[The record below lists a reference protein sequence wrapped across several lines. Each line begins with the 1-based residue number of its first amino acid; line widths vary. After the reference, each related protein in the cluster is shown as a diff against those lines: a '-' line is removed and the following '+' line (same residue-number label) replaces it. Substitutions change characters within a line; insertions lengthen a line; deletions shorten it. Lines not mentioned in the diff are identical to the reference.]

1 MYLKDKRRRQPSG
14 KAVTLTMV
22 ITERLAQ
29 LRRSMAQRGMDG
41 YVVVTDDFHG
51 SEYVGDYFKARA
63 YLSGFTGSA
72 GTLVVLPDR
81 AALWTDGRYFLQAA
95 DQLAG
100 SGIELMRMG
109 QPNVP
114 TIPAFLAEQL
124 PEGGALGFDG
134 RTVSSSFARTMEKAL
149 AAKHVRFTG
158 EQDLVDGVWPDR
170 PALSDK
176 PVWELTGCGLTR
188 SEKLATLREKMAES
202 DAAYLLLT
210 SLTEIAW
217 TLNLRG
223 GDVACTPVF
232 LSFLLIGR
240 EDAQLCIQPQA
251 VSADIGAKLAA
262 DGVAMRPYSGIYDIL
277 RALPAGT
284 RVMADSATANYRI
297 MESLSQAA
305 VLDQPSPAILMK
317 ACKTREEVDNFRAAH
332 VKDGAALCRFL
343 HWIKTHVGKEPIT
356 ELSAAAKLAAFRAQQ
371 PDFLDLSFDTIAG
384 YGPHG
389 AIVHYDPTPETD
401 VPLHAEGLLLLDS
414 GAHYRQ
420 GTTDVTRTIALGPVT
435 DEEKRMFTLVL
446 KGHLALS
453 AARFPHGA
461 TGENLDV
468 LARMPLWE
476 QGLDYNHG
484 TGHGV
489 GYILSVHE
497 GPQSFRWHSL
507 DGRRYP
513 LEEGMVI
520 SNEPGYYEAGK
531 FGIRHENLVLV
542 RTGDKTE
549 FGQFMYLE
557 PLTMAPFDRD
567 AIDTSLLTEGELAQL
582 NDYHRQVYA
591 TVSPLLDAEEQAWL
605 AEATAP
611 LTR

>member
-1 MYLKDKRRRQPSG
+1 M
-14 KAVTLTMV
+14 TV
-22 ITERLAQ
+22 ITERLAR
-29 LRRSMAQRGMDG
+29 LRREMAQRGMDG

-95 DQLAG
+95 EQLTG

-109 QPNVP
+109 QPGVP
-114 TIPAFLAEQL
+114 TIGAFLAEQL
-124 PEGGALGFDG
+124 PEGGVLGFDG
-134 RTVSSSFARTMEKAL
+134 RTVSSSFAGTLEKAL
-149 AAKHVRFTG
+149 EAKHIRFAGG
-158 EQDLVDGVWPDR
+158 EDLVDAVWPDR
-170 PALSDK
+170 PALSDC
-176 PVWELTGCGLTR
+176 PVWELTGCGLSR
-188 SEKLATLREKMAES
+188 EEKLAKLREKMVEEN
-202 DAAYLLLT
+202 AAYLLLT

-217 TLNLRG
+217 ALNLRG

-251 VSADIGAKLAA
+251 VPADIAEKLTAC
-262 DGVAMRPYSGIYDIL
+262 GVTMRPYGAIYDLL
-277 RALPAGT
+277 RGLPADT
-284 RVMADSATANYRI
+284 RIMADSATANYRI
-297 MESLSQAA
+297 MESLSHAE
-305 VLDQPSPAILMK
+305 VLDQPSPAVLMK
-317 ACKTREEVDNFRAAH
+317 ACKTQEETDGFRAAH
-332 VKDGAALCRFL
+332 IKDGAALCRFL
-343 HWIKTHVGKEPIT
+343 YWLKTRIGEEPMT
-356 ELSAAAKLAAFRAQQ
+356 ELSAAARLAAFRAEQ

-401 VPLHAEGLLLLDS
+401 VPLHPEGLLLVDS

-435 DEEKRMFTLVL
+435 QEEKRMFTLVL
-446 KGHLALS
+446 KGHLALA

-468 LARMPLWE
+468 LARLPLWE

-489 GYILSVHE
+489 GFILSVHE
-497 GPQSFRWHSL
+497 GPQSFRWHST
-507 DGRRYP
+507 DGRRIP

-542 RTGDKTE
+542 RAGETTDY
-549 FGQFMYLE
+549 GQFMYLE

-567 AIDTSLLTEGELAQL
+567 AIDVSLLTEPELALL
-582 NDYHRQVYA
+582 NDYHKLVYD
-591 TVSPLLDAEEQAWL
+591 TVAPLLPAEEQAWL
-605 AEATAP
+605 AAATAP
-611 LTR
+611 LCR

>member
-1 MYLKDKRRRQPSG
+1 M
-14 KAVTLTMV
+14 TV

-29 LRRSMAQRGMDG
+29 LRREMAQRGMDG

-51 SEYVGDYFKARA
+51 SEYVGDFFKARA

-95 DQLAG
+95 EQLTG
-100 SGIELMRMG
+100 STIELMRMG
-109 QPNVP
+109 QPGVP
-114 TIPAFLAEQL
+114 AIGAFLAQHL
-124 PEGGALGFDG
+124 PEGGVLGFDG
-134 RTVSSSFARTMEKAL
+134 RTVSSSFAGTLEKAL
-149 AAKHVRFTG
+149 EAKHIRFAGG
-158 EQDLVDGVWPDR
+158 EDLVDAVWPDR
-170 PALSDK
+170 PALSDR
-176 PVWELTGCGLTR
+176 PVWELTGCGLSR
-188 SEKLATLREKMAES
+188 EEKLAKLREKMAVE

-217 TLNLRG
+217 ALNLRG

-251 VSADIGAKLAA
+251 VPAGIVEKLTAC
-262 DGVAMRPYSGIYDIL
+262 GVTLRPYGAIYDLL

-297 MESLSQAA
+297 MESLSHAE
-305 VLDQPSPAILMK
+305 VLDQPSPAVLMK
-317 ACKTREEVDNFRAAH
+317 ACKTEEETEGFRAAH

-343 HWIKTHVGKEPIT
+343 YWLKTRIGKEPMT
-356 ELSAAAKLAAFRAQQ
+356 ELSAAARLAAFRAEQ

-401 VPLHAEGLLLLDS
+401 VPLHPEGLLLVDS

-435 DEEKRMFTLVL
+435 QEEKRMFTLVL
-446 KGHLALS
+446 KGHLALA
-453 AARFPHGA
+453 AARFPHGV

-468 LARMPLWE
+468 LARLPLWE
-476 QGLDYNHG
+476 QGLDYTHG

-489 GYILSVHE
+489 GFILSVHE
-497 GPQSFRWHSL
+497 GPQSFRWRSA
-507 DGRRYP
+507 DGRRIT

-542 RTGDKTE
+542 RTGETTDY
-549 FGQFMYLE
+549 GRFMYLE

-567 AIDTSLLTEGELAQL
+567 AIDVSLLTEAELAQL
-582 NDYHRQVYA
+582 NDYHRLVYD
-591 TVSPLLDAEEQAWL
+591 TVAPLLPAEEQAWL
-605 AEATAP
+605 AAATAP
-611 LTR
+611 LHR

>member
-1 MYLKDKRRRQPSG
+1 M
-14 KAVTLTMV
+14 TV
-22 ITERLAQ
+22 ITERLAR
-29 LRRSMAQRGMDG
+29 LRREMAQRGMDG

-51 SEYVGDYFKARA
+51 SEYVGDFFKARA

-95 DQLAG
+95 EQLTG
-100 SGIELMRMG
+100 STIELMRMG
-109 QPNVP
+109 QPGVP
-114 TIPAFLAEQL
+114 AIGAFLAQHL
-124 PEGGALGFDG
+124 PEGGVLGFDG
-134 RTVSSSFARTMEKAL
+134 RTVSSSFAGTLEKAL
-149 AAKHVRFTG
+149 EAKHIRFAGG
-158 EQDLVDGVWPDR
+158 EDLVDAVWPDR
-170 PALSDK
+170 PALSDR
-176 PVWELTGCGLTR
+176 PVWELTGCGLSR
-188 SEKLATLREKMAES
+188 EEKLAKLREKMAAE

-217 TLNLRG
+217 ALDLRG

-251 VSADIGAKLAA
+251 VPADIVEKLTAC
-262 DGVAMRPYSGIYDIL
+262 GVTLRPYGAIYDLL

-297 MESLSQAA
+297 MESLSHAE
-305 VLDQPSPAILMK
+305 VLDQPSPAVLMK
-317 ACKTREEVDNFRAAH
+317 ACKTQEETDGFRAAH
-332 VKDGAALCRFL
+332 IKDGAALCRFL
-343 HWIKTHVGKEPIT
+343 YWLKTRIGEEPMT
-356 ELSAAAKLAAFRAQQ
+356 ELSAAARLAAFRAEQ

-401 VPLHAEGLLLLDS
+401 VPLHPEGLLLVDS

-435 DEEKRMFTLVL
+435 QEEKRMFTLVL
-446 KGHLALS
+446 KGHLALA

-468 LARMPLWE
+468 LARLPLWE

-489 GYILSVHE
+489 GFILSVHE
-497 GPQSFRWHSL
+497 GPQSFRWRST
-507 DGRRYP
+507 DGRRIP

-542 RTGDKTE
+542 RAGETTDY
-549 FGQFMYLE
+549 GQFMYLE

-567 AIDTSLLTEGELAQL
+567 AIDVSLLTEAELAQL
-582 NDYHRQVYA
+582 NGYHRLVYD
-591 TVSPLLDAEEQAWL
+591 TVAPLLPAEEQAWL
-605 AEATAP
+605 AAATAP
-611 LTR
+611 LHR

>member
-1 MYLKDKRRRQPSG
+1 M
-14 KAVTLTMV
+14 TV
-22 ITERLAQ
+22 ITERLAR
-29 LRRSMAQRGMDG
+29 LRREMAQRGMDG

-51 SEYVGDYFKARA
+51 SEYVGDFFKARA

-95 DQLAG
+95 EQLTG
-100 SGIELMRMG
+100 STIELMRMG
-109 QPNVP
+109 QPGAP
-114 TIPAFLAEQL
+114 AIGAFLAQHL
-124 PEGGALGFDG
+124 PEGGVLGFDG
-134 RTVSSSFARTMEKAL
+134 RTVSSSFAGTLEKAL
-149 AAKHVRFTG
+149 EAKHIRFAGG
-158 EQDLVDGVWPDR
+158 EDLVDAVWPDR
-170 PALSDK
+170 PALSDR
-176 PVWELTGCGLTR
+176 PVWELTGCGLSR
-188 SEKLATLREKMAES
+188 EEKLAKLREKMAAA

-217 TLNLRG
+217 ALNLRG

-251 VSADIGAKLAA
+251 VPADIVEKLTAC
-262 DGVAMRPYSGIYDIL
+262 GVTLRPYGAIYDLL

-297 MESLSQAA
+297 MESLSHAE
-305 VLDQPSPAILMK
+305 VLDQPSPAVLMK
-317 ACKTREEVDNFRAAH
+317 ACKTQEETDGFRAAH
-332 VKDGAALCRFL
+332 IKDGAALCRFL
-343 HWIKTHVGKEPIT
+343 YWLKTRIGEEPMT
-356 ELSAAAKLAAFRAQQ
+356 ELSAAARLAAFRAEQ

-401 VPLHAEGLLLLDS
+401 VPLHPEGLLLVDS

-435 DEEKRMFTLVL
+435 QEEKRMFTLVL
-446 KGHLALS
+446 KGHLALA

-468 LARMPLWE
+468 LARLPLWE

-489 GYILSVHE
+489 GFILSVHE
-497 GPQSFRWHSL
+497 GPQSFRWRST
-507 DGRRYP
+507 DGRRIP

-542 RTGDKTE
+542 RAGETTDY
-549 FGQFMYLE
+549 GQFMYLE

-567 AIDTSLLTEGELAQL
+567 AIDVSLLTEAELAQL
-582 NDYHRQVYA
+582 NGYHRLVYD
-591 TVSPLLDAEEQAWL
+591 TVAPLLPAEEQAWL
-605 AEATAP
+605 AAATAP
-611 LTR
+611 LHR

>member
-1 MYLKDKRRRQPSG
+1 M
-14 KAVTLTMV
+14 TV
-22 ITERLAQ
+22 ITERLAR
-29 LRRSMAQRGMDG
+29 LRREIAQRGMDG

-95 DQLAG
+95 EQLTG
-100 SGIELMRMG
+100 STIELMRMG
-109 QPNVP
+109 QPGVP
-114 TIPAFLAEQL
+114 AIGAFLAQHL
-124 PEGGALGFDG
+124 PEGGVLGFDG
-134 RTVSSSFARTMEKAL
+134 RTVSSSFAGTLEKAL
-149 AAKHVRFTG
+149 EAKHIRFAGG
-158 EQDLVDGVWPDR
+158 EDLVDAVWPDR
-170 PALSDK
+170 PALSDR
-176 PVWELTGCGLTR
+176 PVWELTGCGLSR
-188 SEKLATLREKMAES
+188 EEKLAKLREKMAAE

-210 SLTEIAW
+210 RLTEIAW
-217 TLNLRG
+217 ALNLRG

-251 VSADIGAKLAA
+251 VPADIVEKLTAC
-262 DGVAMRPYSGIYDIL
+262 GVTLRPYGAIYDLL

-297 MESLSQAA
+297 MESLSHAE
-305 VLDQPSPAILMK
+305 VLDQPSPAVLMK
-317 ACKTREEVDNFRAAH
+317 ACKTQEETDGFRAAH
-332 VKDGAALCRFL
+332 IKDGAALCRFL
-343 HWIKTHVGKEPIT
+343 YWLKTRIGEEPMT
-356 ELSAAAKLAAFRAQQ
+356 ELSAAARLAAFRAEQ

-401 VPLHAEGLLLLDS
+401 VPLHPEGLLLVDS

-435 DEEKRMFTLVL
+435 QEEKRMFTLVL
-446 KGHLALS
+446 KGHLALA

-468 LARMPLWE
+468 LARLPLWE

-489 GYILSVHE
+489 GFILSVHE
-497 GPQSFRWHSL
+497 GPQSFRWRST
-507 DGRRYP
+507 DGRRIP

-542 RTGDKTE
+542 RAGETTDY
-549 FGQFMYLE
+549 GQFMYLE

-567 AIDTSLLTEGELAQL
+567 AIDVSLLTEAELAQL
-582 NDYHRQVYA
+582 NGYHRLVYD
-591 TVSPLLDAEEQAWL
+591 TVAPLLPAEEQAWL
-605 AEATAP
+605 AAATAP
-611 LTR
+611 LHR

>member
-1 MYLKDKRRRQPSG
+1 M
-14 KAVTLTMV
+14 TV
-22 ITERLAQ
+22 ITERLAR
-29 LRRSMAQRGMDG
+29 LRREMAQRGMDG

-51 SEYVGDYFKARA
+51 SEYVGDFFKARA

-95 DQLAG
+95 EQLTG
-100 SGIELMRMG
+100 STIELMRMG
-109 QPNVP
+109 QPGAP
-114 TIPAFLAEQL
+114 AIGAFLAQHL
-124 PEGGALGFDG
+124 PEGGVLGFDG
-134 RTVSSSFARTMEKAL
+134 RTVSSSFAGTLEKAL
-149 AAKHVRFTG
+149 EAKHIRFAGG
-158 EQDLVDGVWPDR
+158 EDLVDAVWPDR
-170 PALSDK
+170 PALSDR
-176 PVWELTGCGLTR
+176 PVWELTGCGLSR
-188 SEKLATLREKMAES
+188 EEKLAKLREKMAAE

-217 TLNLRG
+217 ALDLRG

-251 VSADIGAKLAA
+251 VPAGIVEKLTAC
-262 DGVAMRPYSGIYDIL
+262 GVTLRPYSAIYDLL

-297 MESLSQAA
+297 MESLSHAE
-305 VLDQPSPAILMK
+305 VLDQPSPAVLMK
-317 ACKTREEVDNFRAAH
+317 ACKTQEETDGFRAAH
-332 VKDGAALCRFL
+332 IKDGAALCRFL
-343 HWIKTHVGKEPIT
+343 YWLKTRIGEEPMT
-356 ELSAAAKLAAFRAQQ
+356 ELSAAARLAAFRAEQ

-401 VPLHAEGLLLLDS
+401 VPLHPEGLLLVDS

-435 DEEKRMFTLVL
+435 QEEKRMFTLVL
-446 KGHLALS
+446 KGHLALA

-468 LARMPLWE
+468 LARLPLWE

-489 GYILSVHE
+489 GFILSVHE
-497 GPQSFRWHSL
+497 GPQSFRWRST
-507 DGRRYP
+507 DGRRIP

-542 RTGDKTE
+542 RAGETTDY
-549 FGQFMYLE
+549 GQFMYLE

-567 AIDTSLLTEGELAQL
+567 AIDVSLLTEAELAQL
-582 NDYHRQVYA
+582 NGYHRLVYD
-591 TVSPLLDAEEQAWL
+591 TVSPLLPAEEQAWL
-605 AEATAP
+605 AAATAP
-611 LTR
+611 LHR

>member
-1 MYLKDKRRRQPSG
+1 MI
-14 KAVTLTMV
+14 
-22 ITERLAQ
+22 ITQRLAQ
-29 LRRSMAQRGMDG
+29 LRQEMAHHGMDG

-95 DQLAG
+95 DQLSG
-100 SGIELMRMG
+100 TGIELMRMG
-109 QPNVP
+109 QPGVP
-114 TIPAFLAEQL
+114 AIGAFLAEHL
-124 PEGGALGFDG
+124 PQNGTLGFDG
-134 RTVSSSFARTMEKAL
+134 CTVSSSLARTLSAALKEKN
-149 AAKHVRFTG
+149 VRFACG
-158 EQDLVDGVWPDR
+158 EDLVDAVWPDR

-188 SEKLATLREKMAES
+188 EEKLTRLREKMAEQN
-202 DAAYLLLT
+202 AAYLLLT

-240 EDAQLCIQPQA
+240 DDAQLCIQPQA
-251 VSADIGAKLAA
+251 VPADIAERLAA
-262 DGVAMRPYSGIYDIL
+262 CGVTLRPYGGIYDLL
-277 RALPAGT
+277 RGLPAGT

-297 MESLSQAA
+297 MESLSHAE
-305 VLDQPSPAILMK
+305 VLDQPSPAVWLK
-317 ACKTREEVDNFRAAH
+317 ACKTKEETDHFRAVH

-343 HWIKTHVGKEPIT
+343 FWLKTRVGKEPVT

-371 PDFLDLSFDTIAG
+371 PDFLDLSFETIAG

-401 VPLHAEGLLLLDS
+401 VPLRPEGLLLVDS
-414 GAHYRQ
+414 GAHYLQ
-420 GTTDVTRTIALGPVT
+420 GTTDVTRTVALGPVT
-435 DEEKRMFTLVL
+435 DEERTMFTLVL

-453 AARFPHGA
+453 AARFPHGV

-468 LARMPLWE
+468 LARLPLWE
-476 QGLDYNHG
+476 RGLDYNHG

-497 GPQSFRWHSL
+497 GPQNFRWRSP

-520 SNEPGYYEAGK
+520 SNEPGYYAAGK
-531 FGIRHENLVLV
+531 FGVRHENLVLV
-542 RTGDKTE
+542 RTGETTE
-549 FGQFMYLE
+549 YGQFLYLE

-567 AIDTSLLTEGELAQL
+567 AIDVSLLTEQELAQL
-582 NDYHRQVYA
+582 NDYHRRVYD
-591 TVSPLLDAEEQAWL
+591 TVSPLLPAEEQAWL
-605 AEATAP
+605 AQATAP
-611 LTR
+611 LCRS

>member
-1 MYLKDKRRRQPSG
+1 M
-14 KAVTLTMV
+14 TV
-22 ITERLAQ
+22 ITERLAR
-29 LRRSMAQRGMDG
+29 LRREMAQRGMDG

-95 DQLAG
+95 EQLTG
-100 SGIELMRMG
+100 STIELMRMG
-109 QPNVP
+109 QPGVP
-114 TIPAFLAEQL
+114 AIGAFLAQHL
-124 PEGGALGFDG
+124 PEGGVLGFDG
-134 RTVSSSFARTMEKAL
+134 RTVSSSFAGTLEKAL
-149 AAKHVRFTG
+149 EAKHIRFAGG
-158 EQDLVDGVWPDR
+158 EDLVDAVWPDR
-170 PALSDK
+170 PALSDR
-176 PVWELTGCGLTR
+176 PVWELTGCGLSR
-188 SEKLATLREKMAES
+188 EEKLAKLREKMAAE

-217 TLNLRG
+217 ALNLRG

-251 VSADIGAKLAA
+251 VPADIVEKLTAC
-262 DGVAMRPYSGIYDIL
+262 GVTLRPYGAIYDLL

-297 MESLSQAA
+297 MESLSHAE
-305 VLDQPSPAILMK
+305 VLDQPSPAVLMK
-317 ACKTREEVDNFRAAH
+317 ACKTQEETDGFRAAH
-332 VKDGAALCRFL
+332 IKDGAALCRFL
-343 HWIKTHVGKEPIT
+343 YWLKTRIGEEPMA
-356 ELSAAAKLAAFRAQQ
+356 ELSAAARLAAFRAEQ

-401 VPLHAEGLLLLDS
+401 VPLHPEGLLLVDS

-435 DEEKRMFTLVL
+435 QEEKRMFTLVL
-446 KGHLALS
+446 KGHLALA
-453 AARFPHGA
+453 AARFPRGA

-468 LARMPLWE
+468 LARLPLWE

-489 GYILSVHE
+489 GFILSVHE
-497 GPQSFRWHSL
+497 GPQSFRWRST
-507 DGRRYP
+507 DGRRIP

-542 RTGDKTE
+542 RAGETTDY
-549 FGQFMYLE
+549 GQFMYLE

-567 AIDTSLLTEGELAQL
+567 AIDVSLLTEAELAQL
-582 NDYHRQVYA
+582 NGYHRLVYD
-591 TVSPLLDAEEQAWL
+591 TVAPLLPAEEQAWL
-605 AEATAP
+605 AAATAP
-611 LTR
+611 LHR

>member
-1 MYLKDKRRRQPSG
+1 M
-14 KAVTLTMV
+14 TV
-22 ITERLAQ
+22 ITERLAR
-29 LRRSMAQRGMDG
+29 LRREMAQRGMDG

-95 DQLAG
+95 EQLTG
-100 SGIELMRMG
+100 STIELMRMG
-109 QPNVP
+109 QPGVP
-114 TIPAFLAEQL
+114 AIGAFLAQHL
-124 PEGGALGFDG
+124 PEGGVLGFDG
-134 RTVSSSFARTMEKAL
+134 RTVSSSFAGTLEKAL
-149 AAKHVRFTG
+149 EAKHIRFAGG
-158 EQDLVDGVWPDR
+158 EDLVDAVWPDR
-170 PALSDK
+170 PALSDR
-176 PVWELTGCGLTR
+176 PVWELTGCGLSR
-188 SEKLATLREKMAES
+188 EEKLAKLREKMAAA

-217 TLNLRG
+217 TLDLRG

-251 VSADIGAKLAA
+251 VPADIAEKLTAC
-262 DGVAMRPYSGIYDIL
+262 GVTLRPYGAIYDLL
-277 RALPAGT
+277 RGLPADT
-284 RVMADSATANYRI
+284 RIMADSATANYRI
-297 MESLSQAA
+297 TESLSHAE
-305 VLDQPSPAILMK
+305 VLDQPSPAVLMK
-317 ACKTREEVDNFRAAH
+317 ACKTQEETDGFRAAH
-332 VKDGAALCRFL
+332 IKDGAALCRFL
-343 HWIKTHVGKEPIT
+343 YWLKTRIGEEPMT
-356 ELSAAAKLAAFRAQQ
+356 ELSAAARLAAFRAEQ

-401 VPLHAEGLLLLDS
+401 VPLHPEGLLLVDS

-435 DEEKRMFTLVL
+435 QEEKRMFTLVL
-446 KGHLALS
+446 KGHLALA

-468 LARMPLWE
+468 LARLPLWE

-489 GYILSVHE
+489 GFILSVHE
-497 GPQSFRWHSL
+497 GPQSFRWHST
-507 DGRRYP
+507 DGRRIP

-542 RTGDKTE
+542 RAGETTDY
-549 FGQFMYLE
+549 GQFMYLE
-557 PLTMAPFDRD
+557 PLTMAPFDRG
-567 AIDTSLLTEGELAQL
+567 AIDVSLLTEAELALL
-582 NDYHRQVYA
+582 NDYHKLVYD
-591 TVSPLLDAEEQAWL
+591 TVSPLLPAEEQAWL
-605 AEATAP
+605 AAATAP
-611 LTR
+611 LHR

>member
-1 MYLKDKRRRQPSG
+1 M
-14 KAVTLTMV
+14 TV
-22 ITERLAQ
+22 ITERLAR
-29 LRRSMAQRGMDG
+29 LRREMAQRGMDG

-95 DQLAG
+95 EQLTG
-100 SGIELMRMG
+100 STIELMRMG
-109 QPNVP
+109 QPGVP
-114 TIPAFLAEQL
+114 AIGAFLAQHL
-124 PEGGALGFDG
+124 PEGGVLGFDG
-134 RTVSSSFARTMEKAL
+134 RTVSSSFAGTLEKAL
-149 AAKHVRFTG
+149 EAKHIRFAGG
-158 EQDLVDGVWPDR
+158 EDLVDAVWPDR
-170 PALSDK
+170 PALSDR
-176 PVWELTGCGLTR
+176 PVWELTSCGLSR
-188 SEKLATLREKMAES
+188 EEKLAKLREKMAAE

-217 TLNLRG
+217 ALNLRG

-251 VSADIGAKLAA
+251 VPADIVEKLTAC
-262 DGVAMRPYSGIYDIL
+262 GVTLRPYGAIYDLL

-297 MESLSQAA
+297 MESLSHAE
-305 VLDQPSPAILMK
+305 VLDQPSPAVLMK
-317 ACKTREEVDNFRAAH
+317 ACKTQEETDGFRAAH
-332 VKDGAALCRFL
+332 IKDGAALCRFL
-343 HWIKTHVGKEPIT
+343 YWLKTRIGEEPMT
-356 ELSAAAKLAAFRAQQ
+356 ELSAAARLAAFRAEQ

-401 VPLHAEGLLLLDS
+401 VPLHPEGLLLVDS

-435 DEEKRMFTLVL
+435 QEEKRMFTLVL
-446 KGHLALS
+446 KGHLALA

-468 LARMPLWE
+468 LARLPLWE

-489 GYILSVHE
+489 GFILSVHE
-497 GPQSFRWHSL
+497 GPQSFRWHST
-507 DGRRYP
+507 DGRRIP

-542 RTGDKTE
+542 RAGETTDY
-549 FGQFMYLE
+549 GQFMYLE

-567 AIDTSLLTEGELAQL
+567 AIDVSLLTEAELAQL
-582 NDYHRQVYA
+582 NGYHRLVYD
-591 TVSPLLDAEEQAWL
+591 TVAPLLPAEEQAWL
-605 AEATAP
+605 AAATAP
-611 LTR
+611 LHR

>member
-1 MYLKDKRRRQPSG
+1 M
-14 KAVTLTMV
+14 TV
-22 ITERLAQ
+22 ITERLAR
-29 LRRSMAQRGMDG
+29 LRREMAQRGMDG

-95 DQLAG
+95 EQLTG
-100 SGIELMRMG
+100 STIELMRMG
-109 QPNVP
+109 QPGVP
-114 TIPAFLAEQL
+114 AIGAFLAQHL
-124 PEGGALGFDG
+124 PEGGVLGFDG
-134 RTVSSSFARTMEKAL
+134 RTVSSSFAGTLEKAL
-149 AAKHVRFTG
+149 EAKHIRFAGG
-158 EQDLVDGVWPDR
+158 EDLVDAVWPDR
-170 PALSDK
+170 PALSDR
-176 PVWELTGCGLTR
+176 PVWELTGCGLSR
-188 SEKLATLREKMAES
+188 EEKLAKLREKMAAE

-251 VSADIGAKLAA
+251 VPADIVEKLTAC
-262 DGVAMRPYSGIYDIL
+262 GVTLRPYGAIYDLL

-297 MESLSQAA
+297 MESLSHAE
-305 VLDQPSPAILMK
+305 VLDQPSPAVLMK
-317 ACKTREEVDNFRAAH
+317 ACKTQEETDGFRAAH
-332 VKDGAALCRFL
+332 IKDGAALCRFL
-343 HWIKTHVGKEPIT
+343 YWLKTRIGEEPMT
-356 ELSAAAKLAAFRAQQ
+356 ELSAAARLAAFRAEQ

-401 VPLHAEGLLLLDS
+401 VPLHPEGLLLVDS

-435 DEEKRMFTLVL
+435 QEEKRMFTLVL
-446 KGHLALS
+446 KGHLALA

-468 LARMPLWE
+468 LARLPLWE

-489 GYILSVHE
+489 GFILSVHE
-497 GPQSFRWHSL
+497 GPQSFRWHST
-507 DGRRYP
+507 DGRRIP

-542 RTGDKTE
+542 RAGETTDY
-549 FGQFMYLE
+549 GQFMYLE

-567 AIDTSLLTEGELAQL
+567 AIDVSLLTEAELAQL
-582 NDYHRQVYA
+582 NGYHRLVYD
-591 TVSPLLDAEEQAWL
+591 TVAPLLPAEEQAWL
-605 AEATAP
+605 AAATAP
-611 LTR
+611 LHR

>member
-1 MYLKDKRRRQPSG
+1 M
-14 KAVTLTMV
+14 TV
-22 ITERLAQ
+22 ITERLAR
-29 LRRSMAQRGMDG
+29 LRREMAQRGMDG

-95 DQLAG
+95 EQLTG
-100 SGIELMRMG
+100 STIELMRMG
-109 QPNVP
+109 QPGVP
-114 TIPAFLAEQL
+114 AIGAFLAQHL
-124 PEGGALGFDG
+124 PEGGVLGFDG
-134 RTVSSSFARTMEKAL
+134 RTVSSSFAGTLEKAL
-149 AAKHVRFTG
+149 EAKHIRFAGG
-158 EQDLVDGVWPDR
+158 EDLVDAVWPDR
-170 PALSDK
+170 PALSDR
-176 PVWELTGCGLTR
+176 PVWELTGCGLSR
-188 SEKLATLREKMAES
+188 EEKLAKLREKMAAA

-217 TLNLRG
+217 ALDLRG

-251 VSADIGAKLAA
+251 VPADIVEKLTAC
-262 DGVAMRPYSGIYDIL
+262 GVTLRPYGAIYDLL

-297 MESLSQAA
+297 MESLSHAE
-305 VLDQPSPAILMK
+305 VLDQPSPAVLMK
-317 ACKTREEVDNFRAAH
+317 ACKTQEETDGFRAAH
-332 VKDGAALCRFL
+332 IKDGAALCRFL
-343 HWIKTHVGKEPIT
+343 YWLKTRIGEEPMT
-356 ELSAAAKLAAFRAQQ
+356 ELSAAARLAVFRAEQ

-401 VPLHAEGLLLLDS
+401 VPLHPEGLLLVDS

-435 DEEKRMFTLVL
+435 QEEKRMFTLVL
-446 KGHLALS
+446 KGHLALA

-468 LARMPLWE
+468 LARLPLWE

-489 GYILSVHE
+489 GFILSVHE
-497 GPQSFRWHSL
+497 GPQSFRWRST
-507 DGRRYP
+507 DGRRIP

-542 RTGDKTE
+542 RAGETTDY
-549 FGQFMYLE
+549 GQFMYLE

-567 AIDTSLLTEGELAQL
+567 AIDVSLLTEAELAQL
-582 NDYHRQVYA
+582 NGYHRLVYD
-591 TVSPLLDAEEQAWL
+591 TVAPLLPAEEQAWL
-605 AEATAP
+605 AAATAP
-611 LTR
+611 LHR

>member
-1 MYLKDKRRRQPSG
+1 M
-14 KAVTLTMV
+14 TV
-22 ITERLAQ
+22 ITERLAR
-29 LRRSMAQRGMDG
+29 LRREMAQRGMDG

-95 DQLAG
+95 EQLTG

-109 QPNVP
+109 QPGVP
-114 TIPAFLAEQL
+114 TIGAFLAEQL
-124 PEGGALGFDG
+124 PEGGVLGFDG
-134 RTVSSSFARTMEKAL
+134 RTVSSSFAGTLEKAL
-149 AAKHVRFTG
+149 EAKHIRFAGG
-158 EQDLVDGVWPDR
+158 EDLVDAVWPDR
-170 PALSDK
+170 PALSDR
-176 PVWELTGCGLTR
+176 PVWELTGCGLSR
-188 SEKLATLREKMAES
+188 EEKLAKLREKMAAA

-217 TLNLRG
+217 TLDLRG

-240 EDAQLCIQPQA
+240 ENAQLCIQPQA
-251 VSADIGAKLAA
+251 VPADIAEKLTAC
-262 DGVAMRPYSGIYDIL
+262 GVTMRPYGAIYDLL
-277 RALPAGT
+277 RALPADT
-284 RVMADSATANYRI
+284 RIMADSATTNYRI
-297 MESLSQAA
+297 MESLSHAE
-305 VLDQPSPAILMK
+305 VLDQPSPAVLMK
-317 ACKTREEVDNFRAAH
+317 ACKTQEETDGFRAAH
-332 VKDGAALCRFL
+332 IKDGAALCRFL
-343 HWIKTHVGKEPIT
+343 YWLKTRIGEEPMT
-356 ELSAAAKLAAFRAQQ
+356 ELSAAARLAAFRAEQ

-401 VPLHAEGLLLLDS
+401 VPLHPEGLLLVDS

-435 DEEKRMFTLVL
+435 QEEKRMFTLVL
-446 KGHLALS
+446 KGHLALA

-468 LARMPLWE
+468 LARLPLWE

-489 GYILSVHE
+489 GFILSVHE
-497 GPQSFRWHSL
+497 GPQSFRWHST
-507 DGRRYP
+507 DGRRIP

-542 RTGDKTE
+542 RAGETTDY
-549 FGQFMYLE
+549 GQFMYLE

-567 AIDTSLLTEGELAQL
+567 AIDVSLLTEAELALL
-582 NDYHRQVYA
+582 NDYHKLVYD
-591 TVSPLLDAEEQAWL
+591 TVAPLLPAEEQAWL
-605 AEATAP
+605 AAATAP
-611 LTR
+611 LCR

>member
-1 MYLKDKRRRQPSG
+1 M
-14 KAVTLTMV
+14 TV
-22 ITERLAQ
+22 ITERLAR
-29 LRRSMAQRGMDG
+29 LRREMAQRGMDG

-95 DQLAG
+95 EQLAG
-100 SGIELMRMG
+100 STIELMRMG
-109 QPNVP
+109 QPGVP
-114 TIPAFLAEQL
+114 AIGAFLAQHL
-124 PEGGALGFDG
+124 PEGGVLGFDG
-134 RTVSSSFARTMEKAL
+134 RTVSSSFAGTLEKAL
-149 AAKHVRFTG
+149 EAKHIRFAGG
-158 EQDLVDGVWPDR
+158 EDLVDAVWPDR
-170 PALSDK
+170 PALSDR
-176 PVWELTGCGLTR
+176 PVWELTGCGLSR
-188 SEKLATLREKMAES
+188 EEKLAKLREKMAAA
-202 DAAYLLLT
+202 DAACLLLT

-251 VSADIGAKLAA
+251 VPADIVEKLTAC
-262 DGVAMRPYSGIYDIL
+262 GVTLRPYGSIYDIL

-297 MESLSQAA
+297 MESLSHAE
-305 VLDQPSPAILMK
+305 VLDQPSPAVLMK
-317 ACKTREEVDNFRAAH
+317 ACKTQEETDGFRAAH
-332 VKDGAALCRFL
+332 IKDGAALCRFL
-343 HWIKTHVGKEPIT
+343 YWLKTRIGEEPMT
-356 ELSAAAKLAAFRAQQ
+356 ELSAAARLAAFRAEQ

-401 VPLHAEGLLLLDS
+401 VPLHPEGLLLVDS

-435 DEEKRMFTLVL
+435 EEEKRMFTLVL
-446 KGHLALS
+446 KGHLALG

-461 TGENLDV
+461 SGENLDV
-468 LARMPLWE
+468 LARLPLWE
-476 QGLDYNHG
+476 LGMDYNHG

-497 GPQSFRWHSL
+497 GPQSFRPRSA
-507 DGRRYP
+507 DGRRIT

-520 SNEPGYYEAGK
+520 SNEPGYYAAGK

-557 PLTMAPFDRD
+557 PLTMVPFDRD
-567 AIDTSLLTEGELAQL
+567 AIDVSLLTESELALL
-582 NDYHRQVYA
+582 NDYHKLVYD
-591 TVSPLLDAEEQAWL
+591 TVSPLLGAEEQAWL
-605 AEATAP
+605 AQATAP
-611 LTR
+611 LCR

>member
-1 MYLKDKRRRQPSG
+1 M
-14 KAVTLTMV
+14 TV
-22 ITERLAQ
+22 ITERLAR
-29 LRRSMAQRGMDG
+29 LRREMAQRGMDG

-95 DQLAG
+95 EQLTG
-100 SGIELMRMG
+100 STIELMRMG
-109 QPNVP
+109 QPGVP
-114 TIPAFLAEQL
+114 AIGAFLAQHL
-124 PEGGALGFDG
+124 PEGGVLGFDG
-134 RTVSSSFARTMEKAL
+134 RTVSSSFAGTLEKAL
-149 AAKHVRFTG
+149 EAKHIRFAGG
-158 EQDLVDGVWPDR
+158 EDLVDAVWPDR
-170 PALSDK
+170 PALSDR
-176 PVWELTGCGLTR
+176 PVWELTGCGLSR
-188 SEKLATLREKMAES
+188 EEKLAKLREKMAAE

-217 TLNLRG
+217 ALDLRG

-251 VSADIGAKLAA
+251 VPADIGEKLTAC
-262 DGVAMRPYSGIYDIL
+262 GVTLRPYGAIYDLL

-297 MESLSQAA
+297 MESLSHAE
-305 VLDQPSPAILMK
+305 VLDQPSPAVLMK
-317 ACKTREEVDNFRAAH
+317 ACKTQEETDGFRSAH
-332 VKDGAALCRFL
+332 IKDGAALCRFL
-343 HWIKTHVGKEPIT
+343 YWLKTRIGEEPMT
-356 ELSAAAKLAAFRAQQ
+356 ELSAAARLAAFRAEQ

-401 VPLHAEGLLLLDS
+401 VPLHPEGLLLVDS

-435 DEEKRMFTLVL
+435 QEEKRMFTLVL
-446 KGHLALS
+446 KGHLALA

-468 LARMPLWE
+468 LARLPLWE

-489 GYILSVHE
+489 GFILSVHE
-497 GPQSFRWHSL
+497 GPQSFRWRST
-507 DGRRYP
+507 DGRRIP

-542 RTGDKTE
+542 RAGETTDY
-549 FGQFMYLE
+549 GQFMYLE

-567 AIDTSLLTEGELAQL
+567 AIDVSLLTEAELAQL
-582 NDYHRQVYA
+582 NGYHRLVYD
-591 TVSPLLDAEEQAWL
+591 TVAPLLPAEEQAWL
-605 AEATAP
+605 AVATAP
-611 LTR
+611 LHR

>member
-1 MYLKDKRRRQPSG
+1 M
-14 KAVTLTMV
+14 TV
-22 ITERLAQ
+22 ITERLAR
-29 LRRSMAQRGMDG
+29 LRREMAQRGMDG

-51 SEYVGDYFKARA
+51 SEYVGDFFKARA

-95 DQLAG
+95 EQLTG
-100 SGIELMRMG
+100 STIELMRMG
-109 QPNVP
+109 QPGAP
-114 TIPAFLAEQL
+114 AIGAFLAQHL
-124 PEGGALGFDG
+124 PEGGVLGFDG
-134 RTVSSSFARTMEKAL
+134 RTVSSSFAGTLEKAL
-149 AAKHVRFTG
+149 EAKHIRFAGG
-158 EQDLVDGVWPDR
+158 EDLVDAVWPDR
-170 PALSDK
+170 PALSDR
-176 PVWELTGCGLTR
+176 PVWELTGCGLSR
-188 SEKLATLREKMAES
+188 EEKLAKLREKMAAE

-217 TLNLRG
+217 ALNLRG

-251 VSADIGAKLAA
+251 VPADIVEKLTAC
-262 DGVAMRPYSGIYDIL
+262 GVTLRPYGAIYDLL

-297 MESLSQAA
+297 MESLSHAE
-305 VLDQPSPAILMK
+305 VLDQPSPAVLMK
-317 ACKTREEVDNFRAAH
+317 ACKTQEETDGFRAAH
-332 VKDGAALCRFL
+332 IKDGAALCRFL
-343 HWIKTHVGKEPIT
+343 YWLKTRIGEEPMT
-356 ELSAAAKLAAFRAQQ
+356 ELSAAARLAAFRAEQ

-401 VPLHAEGLLLLDS
+401 VPLHPEGLLLVDS

-435 DEEKRMFTLVL
+435 QEEKRMFTLVL
-446 KGHLALS
+446 KGHLALA

-468 LARMPLWE
+468 LARLPLWE

-489 GYILSVHE
+489 GFILSVHE
-497 GPQSFRWHSL
+497 GPQSFRWRST
-507 DGRRYP
+507 DGRRIP

-542 RTGDKTE
+542 RAGETTDY
-549 FGQFMYLE
+549 GQFMYLE

-567 AIDTSLLTEGELAQL
+567 AIDVSLLTEAELAQL
-582 NDYHRQVYA
+582 NGYHRLVYD
-591 TVSPLLDAEEQAWL
+591 TVSPLLPAEEQAWL
-605 AEATAP
+605 AQATAP
-611 LTR
+611 LHR

>member
-1 MYLKDKRRRQPSG
+1 M
-14 KAVTLTMV
+14 TV

-29 LRRSMAQRGMDG
+29 LRREMAQRGMDG

-95 DQLAG
+95 EQLAG
-100 SGIELMRMG
+100 STIELMRMG
-109 QPNVP
+109 QPGVP
-114 TIPAFLAEQL
+114 AIGAFLAQHL
-124 PEGGALGFDG
+124 PEGGVLGFDG
-134 RTVSSSFARTMEKAL
+134 RTVSSSFAGTLEKAL
-149 AAKHVRFTG
+149 EAKHIRFAGG
-158 EQDLVDGVWPDR
+158 EDLVDAVWPDR
-170 PALSDK
+170 PALSDR
-176 PVWELTGCGLTR
+176 PVWELTGCGLSR
-188 SEKLATLREKMAES
+188 EEKLAKLREKMAAA
-202 DAAYLLLT
+202 DAACLLLT

-251 VSADIGAKLAA
+251 VPADIVEKLTAC
-262 DGVAMRPYSGIYDIL
+262 GVTLRPYGSIYDIL

-297 MESLSQAA
+297 MESLSHAE
-305 VLDQPSPAILMK
+305 VLDQPSPAVLMK
-317 ACKTREEVDNFRAAH
+317 ACKTQEETDGFRAAH
-332 VKDGAALCRFL
+332 IKDGAALCRFL
-343 HWIKTHVGKEPIT
+343 YWLKTRIGEEPMT
-356 ELSAAAKLAAFRAQQ
+356 ELSAAARLAAFRAEQ

-401 VPLHAEGLLLLDS
+401 VPLHPEGLLLVDS

-420 GTTDVTRTIALGPVT
+420 GTTDVTRTIALGPVGE
-435 DEEKRMFTLVL
+435 EEKRMFTLVL
-446 KGHLALS
+446 KGHLALG

-461 TGENLDV
+461 SGENLDV
-468 LARMPLWE
+468 LARLPLWE
-476 QGLDYNHG
+476 LGMDYNHG

-497 GPQSFRWHSL
+497 GPQSFRLRSA
-507 DGRRYP
+507 DGRRIT

-520 SNEPGYYEAGK
+520 SNEPGYYAAGK

-557 PLTMAPFDRD
+557 PLTMVPYDRD
-567 AIDTSLLTEGELAQL
+567 AIDVSLLTEPELALL
-582 NDYHRQVYA
+582 NDYHKLVYD
-591 TVSPLLDAEEQAWL
+591 TVSPLLCVEEQAWL
-605 AEATAP
+605 AQATAP
-611 LTR
+611 LSR

>member
-1 MYLKDKRRRQPSG
+1 M
-14 KAVTLTMV
+14 TV
-22 ITERLAQ
+22 ITERLAR
-29 LRRSMAQRGMDG
+29 LRREMAQRGMDG

-95 DQLAG
+95 EQLTG
-100 SGIELMRMG
+100 STIELKRMG
-109 QPNVP
+109 QPGVP
-114 TIPAFLAEQL
+114 AIGAFLAQHL
-124 PEGGALGFDG
+124 PEGGVLGFDG
-134 RTVSSSFARTMEKAL
+134 RTVSSSFAGTLEKAL
-149 AAKHVRFTG
+149 EAKHIRFAGG
-158 EQDLVDGVWPDR
+158 EDLVDAVWPDR
-170 PALSDK
+170 PALSDR
-176 PVWELTGCGLTR
+176 PVWELTGCGLSR
-188 SEKLATLREKMAES
+188 EEKLAKLREKMAAE

-217 TLNLRG
+217 ALNLRG

-251 VSADIGAKLAA
+251 VPADIVEKLTAC
-262 DGVAMRPYSGIYDIL
+262 GVTLRPYGSIYDLL

-297 MESLSQAA
+297 MESLSHAE
-305 VLDQPSPAILMK
+305 VLDQPSPAVLMK
-317 ACKTREEVDNFRAAH
+317 ACKTQEETDGFRAAH
-332 VKDGAALCRFL
+332 IKDGAALCRFL
-343 HWIKTHVGKEPIT
+343 YWLKTRIGEEPMT
-356 ELSAAAKLAAFRAQQ
+356 ELSAAARLAAFRAEQ

-401 VPLHAEGLLLLDS
+401 VPLHPEGLLLVDS

-435 DEEKRMFTLVL
+435 QEEKRMFTLVL
-446 KGHLALS
+446 KGHLALA

-468 LARMPLWE
+468 LARLPLWE

-489 GYILSVHE
+489 GFILSVHE
-497 GPQSFRWHSL
+497 GPQSFRWRST
-507 DGRRYP
+507 DGRRIP

-542 RTGDKTE
+542 RAGETTDY
-549 FGQFMYLE
+549 GQFMYLE

-567 AIDTSLLTEGELAQL
+567 AIDVSLLTEAELAQL
-582 NDYHRQVYA
+582 NGYHRLVYD
-591 TVSPLLDAEEQAWL
+591 TVAPLLPAEEQAWL
-605 AEATAP
+605 AAATAP
-611 LTR
+611 LHR

>member
-1 MYLKDKRRRQPSG
+1 M
-14 KAVTLTMV
+14 TV
-22 ITERLAQ
+22 ITERLAR
-29 LRRSMAQRGMDG
+29 LRREMAQRGMDG

-95 DQLAG
+95 EQLTG
-100 SGIELMRMG
+100 STIELMRMG
-109 QPNVP
+109 QPGVP
-114 TIPAFLAEQL
+114 AIGAFLAQHL
-124 PEGGALGFDG
+124 PEGGVLGFDG
-134 RTVSSSFARTMEKAL
+134 RTVSSSFAGTLEKAL
-149 AAKHVRFTG
+149 EAKHIRFAGG
-158 EQDLVDGVWPDR
+158 EDLVDAVWPDR
-170 PALSDK
+170 PALSDR
-176 PVWELTGCGLTR
+176 PVWELTGCGLSR
-188 SEKLATLREKMAES
+188 EEKLAKLREKMAAA

-217 TLNLRG
+217 TLDLRG

-251 VSADIGAKLAA
+251 VPADIAEKLTAC
-262 DGVAMRPYSGIYDIL
+262 GVTLRPYGAIYDLL

-297 MESLSQAA
+297 MESLSHAE
-305 VLDQPSPAILMK
+305 VLDQPSPAVLMK
-317 ACKTREEVDNFRAAH
+317 ACKTQEETDGFRAAH
-332 VKDGAALCRFL
+332 IKDGAALCRFL
-343 HWIKTHVGKEPIT
+343 YWLKTRIGEEPMT
-356 ELSAAAKLAAFRAQQ
+356 ELSAAARLAAFRAEQ

-401 VPLHAEGLLLLDS
+401 VPLHPEGLLLVDS

-435 DEEKRMFTLVL
+435 QEEKRMFTLVL
-446 KGHLALS
+446 KGHLALA

-468 LARMPLWE
+468 LARLPLWE

-489 GYILSVHE
+489 GFILSVHE
-497 GPQSFRWHSL
+497 GPQSFRWHST
-507 DGRRYP
+507 DGRRIP

-542 RTGDKTE
+542 RAGETTDY
-549 FGQFMYLE
+549 GQFMYLE

-567 AIDTSLLTEGELAQL
+567 AIDVSLLTEAELALL
-582 NDYHRQVYA
+582 NDYHKLVYD
-591 TVSPLLDAEEQAWL
+591 TVAPLLPAEEQAWL
-605 AEATAP
+605 AAATAP
-611 LTR
+611 LCR

>member
-1 MYLKDKRRRQPSG
+1 M
-14 KAVTLTMV
+14 TV
-22 ITERLAQ
+22 ITERLAR
-29 LRRSMAQRGMDG
+29 LRREMAQRGMDG

-95 DQLAG
+95 EQLTG
-100 SGIELMRMG
+100 STIELMRMG
-109 QPNVP
+109 QPGVP
-114 TIPAFLAEQL
+114 AIGAFLAQHL
-124 PEGGALGFDG
+124 PEGGVLGFDG
-134 RTVSSSFARTMEKAL
+134 RTVSSSFAGTLEKAL
-149 AAKHVRFTG
+149 EAKHIRFAGG
-158 EQDLVDGVWPDR
+158 EDLVDAVWPDR
-170 PALSDK
+170 PALSDR
-176 PVWELTGCGLTR
+176 PVWELTGCGLSR
-188 SEKLATLREKMAES
+188 EEKLAKLREKMAAE

-217 TLNLRG
+217 ALNLRG

-251 VSADIGAKLAA
+251 VPADIVEKLTAC
-262 DGVAMRPYSGIYDIL
+262 GVTLRPYGAIYDLL

-297 MESLSQAA
+297 MESLSHAE
-305 VLDQPSPAILMK
+305 VLDQPSPAVLMK
-317 ACKTREEVDNFRAAH
+317 ACKTQEETDGFRAAH
-332 VKDGAALCRFL
+332 IKDGAALCRFL
-343 HWIKTHVGKEPIT
+343 YWLKTRIGEEPMT
-356 ELSAAAKLAAFRAQQ
+356 ELSAAARLAAFRAEQ

-401 VPLHAEGLLLLDS
+401 VPLHPEGLLLVDS

-435 DEEKRMFTLVL
+435 QEEKRMFTLVL
-446 KGHLALS
+446 KGHLALA

-468 LARMPLWE
+468 LARLPLWE
-476 QGLDYNHG
+476 QGFDYNHG

-489 GYILSVHE
+489 GFILSVHE
-497 GPQSFRWHSL
+497 GPQSFRWRST
-507 DGRRYP
+507 DGRRIP

-542 RTGDKTE
+542 RAGETTDY
-549 FGQFMYLE
+549 GQFMYLE

-567 AIDTSLLTEGELAQL
+567 AIDVSLLTEAELAQL
-582 NDYHRQVYA
+582 NGYHRLVYD
-591 TVSPLLDAEEQAWL
+591 TVAPLLPAEEQAWL
-605 AEATAP
+605 AAATAP
-611 LTR
+611 LHR

>member
-1 MYLKDKRRRQPSG
+1 M
-14 KAVTLTMV
+14 TV
-22 ITERLAQ
+22 ITERLAR
-29 LRRSMAQRGMDG
+29 LRREMAQRGMDG

-95 DQLAG
+95 EQLTG
-100 SGIELMRMG
+100 STIELMRMG
-109 QPNVP
+109 QPGVP
-114 TIPAFLAEQL
+114 AIGAFLAQHL
-124 PEGGALGFDG
+124 PEGGVLGFDG
-134 RTVSSSFARTMEKAL
+134 RTVSSSFAGTLEKAL
-149 AAKHVRFTG
+149 EAKHIRFAGG
-158 EQDLVDGVWPDR
+158 EDLVDAVWPDR
-170 PALSDK
+170 PALSDR
-176 PVWELTGCGLTR
+176 PVWELTGCGLSR
-188 SEKLATLREKMAES
+188 EEKLAKLREKMAAE

-217 TLNLRG
+217 ALNLRG

-251 VSADIGAKLAA
+251 VPADIVEKLTAC
-262 DGVAMRPYSGIYDIL
+262 GVTLRPYGAIYDLL

-297 MESLSQAA
+297 MESLSHAE
-305 VLDQPSPAILMK
+305 VLDQPSPAVLMK
-317 ACKTREEVDNFRAAH
+317 ACKTQEETDGFRAAH
-332 VKDGAALCRFL
+332 IKDGAALCRFL
-343 HWIKTHVGKEPIT
+343 YWLKTRIGEEPMT
-356 ELSAAAKLAAFRAQQ
+356 ELSAAARLAAFRAEQ

-401 VPLHAEGLLLLDS
+401 VPLHPEGLLLVDS

-435 DEEKRMFTLVL
+435 QEEKRMFTLVL
-446 KGHLALS
+446 KGHLALA

-468 LARMPLWE
+468 LARLPLWE

-489 GYILSVHE
+489 GFILSVHE
-497 GPQSFRWHSL
+497 GPQSFRWRST
-507 DGRRYP
+507 DGRRIP

-542 RTGDKTE
+542 RAGETTDY
-549 FGQFMYLE
+549 GQFMYLE

-567 AIDTSLLTEGELAQL
+567 AIDVSLLTEAELAQL
-582 NDYHRQVYA
+582 NGYHRLVYD
-591 TVSPLLDAEEQAWL
+591 TVAPLLPAAEQAWL
-605 AEATAP
+605 AAATVP
-611 LTR
+611 LHR

>member
-1 MYLKDKRRRQPSG
+1 M
-14 KAVTLTMV
+14 TV
-22 ITERLAQ
+22 ITERLAR
-29 LRRSMAQRGMDG
+29 LRREMAQRGMDG

-95 DQLAG
+95 EQLTG
-100 SGIELMRMG
+100 STIELMRMG
-109 QPNVP
+109 QPGVP
-114 TIPAFLAEQL
+114 AIGAFLAQRL
-124 PEGGALGFDG
+124 PEGGVLGFDG
-134 RTVSSSFARTMEKAL
+134 RTVSSSFAGTLEKAL
-149 AAKHVRFTG
+149 EAKHIRFAGG
-158 EQDLVDGVWPDR
+158 EDLVDAVWPDR
-170 PALSDK
+170 PALSDR
-176 PVWELTGCGLTR
+176 PVWELTGCGLSR
-188 SEKLATLREKMAES
+188 EEKLAKLREKMAAV

-217 TLNLRG
+217 ALNLRG

-251 VSADIGAKLAA
+251 VPADIAEKLTAC
-262 DGVAMRPYSGIYDIL
+262 GVTLRPYGAIYDLL

-297 MESLSQAA
+297 TESLSHAE

-317 ACKTREEVDNFRAAH
+317 ACKTPEETDGFRAAH
-332 VKDGAALCRFL
+332 IKDGAALCRFL
-343 HWIKTHVGKEPIT
+343 YWLKTRIGEEPMT
-356 ELSAAAKLAAFRAQQ
+356 ELSAAARLAAFRAEQ

-401 VPLHAEGLLLLDS
+401 VPLHPEGLLLVDS

-435 DEEKRMFTLVL
+435 QEEKRMFTLVL
-446 KGHLALS
+446 KGHLALA
-453 AARFPHGA
+453 AARFPRGA

-468 LARMPLWE
+468 LARLPLWE

-489 GYILSVHE
+489 GFILSVHE
-497 GPQSFRWHSL
+497 GPQSFRWHST
-507 DGRRYP
+507 DGRRIP

-542 RTGDKTE
+542 RAGEATDY
-549 FGQFMYLE
+549 GQFMYLE

-567 AIDTSLLTEGELAQL
+567 AIDVSLLTEAELALL
-582 NDYHRQVYA
+582 NDYHKLVYD
-591 TVSPLLDAEEQAWL
+591 TVAPLLPAEEQAWL
-605 AEATAP
+605 AAATAP
-611 LTR
+611 LHR

>member
-1 MYLKDKRRRQPSG
+1 M
-14 KAVTLTMV
+14 TV
-22 ITERLAQ
+22 ITERLAR
-29 LRRSMAQRGMDG
+29 LRREMAQRGMDG

-51 SEYVGDYFKARA
+51 SEYVGDFFKARA

-95 DQLAG
+95 EQLTG
-100 SGIELMRMG
+100 STIELMRMG
-109 QPNVP
+109 QPGAP
-114 TIPAFLAEQL
+114 AIGAFLAQHL
-124 PEGGALGFDG
+124 PEGGVLGFDG
-134 RTVSSSFARTMEKAL
+134 RTVSSSFAGTLEKAL
-149 AAKHVRFTG
+149 EAKHIRFAGG
-158 EQDLVDGVWPDR
+158 EDLVDAVWPDR
-170 PALSDK
+170 PALSDR
-176 PVWELTGCGLTR
+176 PVWELTGCGLSR
-188 SEKLATLREKMAES
+188 EEKLAKLREKMAAE

-217 TLNLRG
+217 ALNLRG

-251 VSADIGAKLAA
+251 VPADIVEKLTAC
-262 DGVAMRPYSGIYDIL
+262 GVTLRPYGAIYDLL

-297 MESLSQAA
+297 MESLSHAE
-305 VLDQPSPAILMK
+305 VLDQPSPAVLMK
-317 ACKTREEVDNFRAAH
+317 ACKTQEETDGFRAAH
-332 VKDGAALCRFL
+332 IKDGAALCRFL
-343 HWIKTHVGKEPIT
+343 YWLKTRIGEEPMT
-356 ELSAAAKLAAFRAQQ
+356 ELSAAARLAAFRAEQ

-401 VPLHAEGLLLLDS
+401 VPLHPEGLLLVDS

-435 DEEKRMFTLVL
+435 QEEKRMFTLVL
-446 KGHLALS
+446 KGHLALA
-453 AARFPHGA
+453 AARFPRGA

-468 LARMPLWE
+468 LARLPLWE

-489 GYILSVHE
+489 GFILSVHE
-497 GPQSFRWHSL
+497 GPQSFRWRST
-507 DGRRYP
+507 DGRRIP

-542 RTGDKTE
+542 RAGETTDY
-549 FGQFMYLE
+549 GQFMYLE

-567 AIDTSLLTEGELAQL
+567 AIDVSLLTEAELAQL
-582 NDYHRQVYA
+582 NGYHRLVYD
-591 TVSPLLDAEEQAWL
+591 TVAPLLPAEEQAWL
-605 AEATAP
+605 AAATAP
-611 LTR
+611 LHR

>member
-1 MYLKDKRRRQPSG
+1 M
-14 KAVTLTMV
+14 TV
-22 ITERLAQ
+22 ITERLAR
-29 LRRSMAQRGMDG
+29 LRREMAQRGMDG
-41 YVVVTDDFHG
+41 YVVVTDDCHG
-51 SEYVGDYFKARA
+51 SEYVGDFFKARA

-95 DQLAG
+95 EQLTG
-100 SGIELMRMG
+100 STIELMRMG
-109 QPNVP
+109 QPGAP
-114 TIPAFLAEQL
+114 AIGAFLAQHL
-124 PEGGALGFDG
+124 PEGGVLGFDG
-134 RTVSSSFARTMEKAL
+134 RTVSSSFAGTLEKAL
-149 AAKHVRFTG
+149 EAKHIRFAGG
-158 EQDLVDGVWPDR
+158 EDLVDAVWPDR
-170 PALSDK
+170 PALSDR
-176 PVWELTGCGLTR
+176 PVWELTGCGLSR
-188 SEKLATLREKMAES
+188 EEKLAKLREKMAAE

-217 TLNLRG
+217 ALNLRG

-251 VSADIGAKLAA
+251 VPADIVEKLTAC
-262 DGVAMRPYSGIYDIL
+262 GVTLRPYGAIYDLL

-297 MESLSQAA
+297 MESLSHAE
-305 VLDQPSPAILMK
+305 VLDQPSPAVLMK
-317 ACKTREEVDNFRAAH
+317 ACKTQEETDGFRAAH
-332 VKDGAALCRFL
+332 IKDGAALCRFL
-343 HWIKTHVGKEPIT
+343 YWLKTRIGEEPMT
-356 ELSAAAKLAAFRAQQ
+356 ELSAAARLAAFRAEQ

-401 VPLHAEGLLLLDS
+401 VPLHPEGLLLVDS

-435 DEEKRMFTLVL
+435 QEEKRMFTLVL
-446 KGHLALS
+446 KGHLALA

-468 LARMPLWE
+468 LARLPLWE

-489 GYILSVHE
+489 GFILSVHE
-497 GPQSFRWHSL
+497 GPQSFRWRST
-507 DGRRYP
+507 DGRRIP

-542 RTGDKTE
+542 RAGETTDY
-549 FGQFMYLE
+549 GQFMYLE

-567 AIDTSLLTEGELAQL
+567 AIDVSLLTEAELAQL
-582 NDYHRQVYA
+582 NGYHRLVYD
-591 TVSPLLDAEEQAWL
+591 TVASLLPAEEQAWL
-605 AEATAP
+605 AAATAP
-611 LTR
+611 LHR

>member
-1 MYLKDKRRRQPSG
+1 M
-14 KAVTLTMV
+14 TV
-22 ITERLAQ
+22 ITERLAR
-29 LRRSMAQRGMDG
+29 LRREMAQRGMDG

-51 SEYVGDYFKARA
+51 SEYVGDFFKARA

-95 DQLAG
+95 EQLTG
-100 SGIELMRMG
+100 STIELMRMG
-109 QPNVP
+109 QPGAP
-114 TIPAFLAEQL
+114 AIGAFLAQHL
-124 PEGGALGFDG
+124 PEGGVLGFDG
-134 RTVSSSFARTMEKAL
+134 RTVSSSFAGTLEKAL
-149 AAKHVRFTG
+149 EAKHIRFAGG
-158 EQDLVDGVWPDR
+158 EDLVDAVWPDR
-170 PALSDK
+170 PALSDR
-176 PVWELTGCGLTR
+176 PVWELTGCGLSR
-188 SEKLATLREKMAES
+188 EEKLAKLREKMAAE

-217 TLNLRG
+217 ALNLRG

-251 VSADIGAKLAA
+251 VPADIVEKLTAC
-262 DGVAMRPYSGIYDIL
+262 GVTLRPYGAIYDLL

-297 MESLSQAA
+297 MESLSHAE
-305 VLDQPSPAILMK
+305 VLDQPSPAVLMK
-317 ACKTREEVDNFRAAH
+317 ACKTQEETDGFRAAH
-332 VKDGAALCRFL
+332 IKDGAALCRFL
-343 HWIKTHVGKEPIT
+343 YWLKTRIGEEPMT
-356 ELSAAAKLAAFRAQQ
+356 ELSAAARLAAFRAEQL
-371 PDFLDLSFDTIAG
+371 DFLDLSFDTIAG

-401 VPLHAEGLLLLDS
+401 VPLHPEGLLLVDS

-435 DEEKRMFTLVL
+435 QEEKRMFTLVL
-446 KGHLALS
+446 KGHLALA

-468 LARMPLWE
+468 LARLPLWE

-489 GYILSVHE
+489 GFILSVHE
-497 GPQSFRWHSL
+497 GPQSFRWRST
-507 DGRRYP
+507 DGRRIP

-542 RTGDKTE
+542 RAGETTDY
-549 FGQFMYLE
+549 GQFMYLE

-567 AIDTSLLTEGELAQL
+567 AIDVSLLTEAELAQL
-582 NDYHRQVYA
+582 NGYHRLVYD
-591 TVSPLLDAEEQAWL
+591 TVAPLLPAEEQAWL
-605 AEATAP
+605 AAATAP
-611 LTR
+611 LHR

>member
-1 MYLKDKRRRQPSG
+1 M
-14 KAVTLTMV
+14 TV
-22 ITERLAQ
+22 ITERLAR
-29 LRRSMAQRGMDG
+29 LRREMAQRGMDG

-95 DQLAG
+95 EQLTG
-100 SGIELMRMG
+100 STIKLMRMG
-109 QPNVP
+109 QPDVP
-114 TIPAFLAEQL
+114 AIGAFLAQHL
-124 PEGGALGFDG
+124 PEGGVLGFDG
-134 RTVSSSFARTMEKAL
+134 RTVSSSFAGTLEKAL
-149 AAKHVRFTG
+149 EAKHIRFAGG
-158 EQDLVDGVWPDR
+158 EDLVDAVWPDR
-170 PALSDK
+170 PALSDR
-176 PVWELTGCGLTR
+176 PVWELTGCGLSR
-188 SEKLATLREKMAES
+188 EEKLAKLREKMAAE

-217 TLNLRG
+217 ALDLRG

-251 VSADIGAKLAA
+251 VPAGIVEKLTAC
-262 DGVAMRPYSGIYDIL
+262 GVTLRPYGSIYDLL

-297 MESLSQAA
+297 MESLSHTE
-305 VLDQPSPAILMK
+305 VLDQPSPAVLMK
-317 ACKTREEVDNFRAAH
+317 ACKTQEETDGFRAAH
-332 VKDGAALCRFL
+332 IKDGAALCRFL
-343 HWIKTHVGKEPIT
+343 YWLKTRIGEEPMT
-356 ELSAAAKLAAFRAQQ
+356 ELSAAARLAAFRAEQ

-401 VPLHAEGLLLLDS
+401 VPLHPEGLLLVDS

-435 DEEKRMFTLVL
+435 QEEKRMFTLVL
-446 KGHLALS
+446 KGHLALA

-468 LARMPLWE
+468 LARLPLWE

-489 GYILSVHE
+489 GFILSVHE
-497 GPQSFRWHSL
+497 GPQSFRWRST
-507 DGRRYP
+507 DGRRIP

-542 RTGDKTE
+542 RAGETTDY
-549 FGQFMYLE
+549 GQFMYLE

-567 AIDTSLLTEGELAQL
+567 AIDVSLLTEAELAQL
-582 NDYHRQVYA
+582 NGYHRLVYD
-591 TVSPLLDAEEQAWL
+591 TVAPLLPAEEQAWL
-605 AEATAP
+605 AAATAP
-611 LTR
+611 LHR

>member
-1 MYLKDKRRRQPSG
+1 M
-14 KAVTLTMV
+14 TV
-22 ITERLAQ
+22 ITERLAR
-29 LRRSMAQRGMDG
+29 LRREMAQRGMDG

-51 SEYVGDYFKARA
+51 SEYVGDFFKARA

-95 DQLAG
+95 EQLTG
-100 SGIELMRMG
+100 STIELMRMG
-109 QPNVP
+109 QPGVP
-114 TIPAFLAEQL
+114 AIGAFLAQHL
-124 PEGGALGFDG
+124 PEGGVLGFDG
-134 RTVSSSFARTMEKAL
+134 RTVSSSFAGTLEKAL
-149 AAKHVRFTG
+149 EAKHIRFAGG
-158 EQDLVDGVWPDR
+158 EDLVDAVWPDR
-170 PALSDK
+170 PALSDR
-176 PVWELTGCGLTR
+176 PVWELTGCGLSR
-188 SEKLATLREKMAES
+188 EEKLAKLREKMAAE

-217 TLNLRG
+217 ALNLRG

-251 VSADIGAKLAA
+251 VPADIVEKLTAC
-262 DGVAMRPYSGIYDIL
+262 GVTLRPYGAIYDLL

-297 MESLSQAA
+297 MESLSHAE
-305 VLDQPSPAILMK
+305 VLDQPSPAVLMK
-317 ACKTREEVDNFRAAH
+317 ACKTQEETDGFRAAH
-332 VKDGAALCRFL
+332 IKDGAALCRFL
-343 HWIKTHVGKEPIT
+343 YWLKTRIGEEPMA
-356 ELSAAAKLAAFRAQQ
+356 ELSAAARLAAFRAEQ

-401 VPLHAEGLLLLDS
+401 VPLHPEGLLLVDS

-435 DEEKRMFTLVL
+435 QEEKRMFTLVL
-446 KGHLALS
+446 KGHLALA
-453 AARFPHGA
+453 AARFPRGA

-468 LARMPLWE
+468 LARLPLWE

-489 GYILSVHE
+489 GFILSVHE
-497 GPQSFRWHSL
+497 GPQSFRWRST
-507 DGRRYP
+507 DGRRIP

-542 RTGDKTE
+542 RAGETTDY
-549 FGQFMYLE
+549 GQFMYLE

-567 AIDTSLLTEGELAQL
+567 AIDVSLLTEAELAQL
-582 NDYHRQVYA
+582 NGYHRLVYD
-591 TVSPLLDAEEQAWL
+591 TVAPLLPAEEQAWL
-605 AEATAP
+605 AAATAP
-611 LTR
+611 LHR

>member
-1 MYLKDKRRRQPSG
+1 M
-14 KAVTLTMV
+14 TV
-22 ITERLAQ
+22 ITKRLAR
-29 LRRSMAQRGMDG
+29 LRREMAQRGMDG

-95 DQLAG
+95 EQLTG
-100 SGIELMRMG
+100 STIELMRMG
-109 QPNVP
+109 QPGAP
-114 TIPAFLAEQL
+114 AIGAFLAQHL
-124 PEGGALGFDG
+124 PEGGVLGFDG
-134 RTVSSSFARTMEKAL
+134 RTVSSSFAGTLEKAL
-149 AAKHVRFTG
+149 EAKHIRFAGG
-158 EQDLVDGVWPDR
+158 EDLVDTVWPDR
-170 PALSDK
+170 PALSDR
-176 PVWELTGCGLTR
+176 PVWELTGCGLSR
-188 SEKLATLREKMAES
+188 EEKLAKLREKMAAE

-217 TLNLRG
+217 ALNLRG

-251 VSADIGAKLAA
+251 VPADIVEKLTAC
-262 DGVAMRPYSGIYDIL
+262 GVTLRPYGAIYDLL

-284 RVMADSATANYRI
+284 RFMADSATANYRI
-297 MESLSQAA
+297 MESLSHAE
-305 VLDQPSPAILMK
+305 VLDQPSPAVLMK
-317 ACKTREEVDNFRAAH
+317 ACKTQEETDGFRAAH
-332 VKDGAALCRFL
+332 IKDGAALCRFL
-343 HWIKTHVGKEPIT
+343 YWLKTRIGEEPMT
-356 ELSAAAKLAAFRAQQ
+356 ELSAAARLAAFRAEQ

-401 VPLHAEGLLLLDS
+401 VPLHPEGLLLVDS

-435 DEEKRMFTLVL
+435 QEEKRMFTLVL
-446 KGHLALS
+446 KGHLALA

-468 LARMPLWE
+468 LARLPLWE

-489 GYILSVHE
+489 GFILSVHE
-497 GPQSFRWHSL
+497 GPQSFRWRST
-507 DGRRYP
+507 DGRRIP

-542 RTGDKTE
+542 RAGETTDY
-549 FGQFMYLE
+549 GQFMYLE

-567 AIDTSLLTEGELAQL
+567 AIDVSLLTEAELAQL
-582 NDYHRQVYA
+582 NGYHRLVYD
-591 TVSPLLDAEEQAWL
+591 TVAPLLPAEEQAWL
-605 AEATAP
+605 AAATAP
-611 LTR
+611 LHR

>member
-1 MYLKDKRRRQPSG
+1 M
-14 KAVTLTMV
+14 TV
-22 ITERLAQ
+22 ITERLAR
-29 LRRSMAQRGMDG
+29 LRREMAQRGMDG

-51 SEYVGDYFKARA
+51 SEYVGDFFMARA
-63 YLSGFTGSA
+63 YLSGFTGAA

-95 DQLAG
+95 EQLAG
-100 SGIELMRMG
+100 STIELMRMG
-109 QPNVP
+109 QPGVP
-114 TIPAFLAEQL
+114 AIGAFLAQHL
-124 PEGGALGFDG
+124 PEGGVLGFDG
-134 RTVSSSFARTMEKAL
+134 RTVSSSFAGTLEKAL
-149 AAKHVRFTG
+149 EAKHIRFAGG
-158 EQDLVDGVWPDR
+158 EDLVDAVWPDR
-170 PALSDK
+170 PALSDR
-176 PVWELTGCGLTR
+176 PVWELTGCGLSR
-188 SEKLATLREKMAES
+188 EEKLAKLREKMAAE

-217 TLNLRG
+217 ALDLRG

-251 VSADIGAKLAA
+251 VPADIVEKLTAC
-262 DGVAMRPYSGIYDIL
+262 GVTLRPYGAIYDLL

-297 MESLSQAA
+297 MESLSHAE
-305 VLDQPSPAILMK
+305 VLDQPSPAVLMK
-317 ACKTREEVDNFRAAH
+317 ACKTQEETDGFRAAH
-332 VKDGAALCRFL
+332 IKDGAALCRFL
-343 HWIKTHVGKEPIT
+343 YWLKTRIGEEPMT
-356 ELSAAAKLAAFRAQQ
+356 ELSAAARLAAFRAEQ

-401 VPLHAEGLLLLDS
+401 VPLHPEGLLLVDS

-435 DEEKRMFTLVL
+435 QEEKRMFTLVL
-446 KGHLALS
+446 KGHLALA

-468 LARMPLWE
+468 LARLPLWE

-489 GYILSVHE
+489 GFILSVHE
-497 GPQSFRWHSL
+497 GPQSFRWRST
-507 DGRRYP
+507 DGRRIP

-542 RTGDKTE
+542 RAGETTDY
-549 FGQFMYLE
+549 GQFMYLE

-567 AIDTSLLTEGELAQL
+567 AIDVSLLTEAELAQL
-582 NDYHRQVYA
+582 NGYHRLVYD
-591 TVSPLLDAEEQAWL
+591 TVAPLLPAEEQAWL
-605 AEATAP
+605 AAATAP
-611 LTR
+611 LHR

>member
-1 MYLKDKRRRQPSG
+1 M
-14 KAVTLTMV
+14 TV
-22 ITERLAQ
+22 ITERLAR
-29 LRRSMAQRGMDG
+29 LRREMAQRGMDG

-51 SEYVGDYFKARA
+51 SEYVGDFFKARA

-95 DQLAG
+95 EQLTG
-100 SGIELMRMG
+100 STIELMRMG
-109 QPNVP
+109 QPGAP
-114 TIPAFLAEQL
+114 AIGAFLAQHL
-124 PEGGALGFDG
+124 PEGGVLGFDG
-134 RTVSSSFARTMEKAL
+134 RTVSSSFAGTLEKAL
-149 AAKHVRFTG
+149 EAKHIRFAGG
-158 EQDLVDGVWPDR
+158 EDLVDAVWPDR
-170 PALSDK
+170 PALSDR
-176 PVWELTGCGLTR
+176 PVWELTGCGLSR
-188 SEKLATLREKMAES
+188 EEKLAKLREKMAAE

-217 TLNLRG
+217 ALNLRG

-251 VSADIGAKLAA
+251 VPADIVEKLTAC
-262 DGVAMRPYSGIYDIL
+262 GVTLRPYGAIYDLL

-297 MESLSQAA
+297 MESLSHAE
-305 VLDQPSPAILMK
+305 VLDQPSPAVLMK
-317 ACKTREEVDNFRAAH
+317 ACKTQEETDGFRAAH
-332 VKDGAALCRFL
+332 IKDGAALCRFL
-343 HWIKTHVGKEPIT
+343 YWLKTRIGEEPMT
-356 ELSAAAKLAAFRAQQ
+356 ELSAAARLAAFRAEQ

-401 VPLHAEGLLLLDS
+401 VPLHPEGLLLVDS

-435 DEEKRMFTLVL
+435 QEEKRMFTLVL
-446 KGHLALS
+446 KGHLALA

-468 LARMPLWE
+468 LARLPLWE

-489 GYILSVHE
+489 GFILSVHE
-497 GPQSFRWHSL
+497 GPQSFRWRST
-507 DGRRYP
+507 DGRRIP

-542 RTGDKTE
+542 RAGETTDY
-549 FGQFMYLE
+549 GQFMYLE

-567 AIDTSLLTEGELAQL
+567 AIDVSLLTEAELAQL
-582 NDYHRQVYA
+582 NGYHRLVYD
-591 TVSPLLDAEEQAWL
+591 TVAPLLPAEEQAWL
-605 AEATAP
+605 AAATVP
-611 LTR
+611 LHR

>member
-1 MYLKDKRRRQPSG
+1 M
-14 KAVTLTMV
+14 TV
-22 ITERLAQ
+22 ITERLAR
-29 LRRSMAQRGMDG
+29 LRREMAQRGMDG

-95 DQLAG
+95 EQLTG
-100 SGIELMRMG
+100 STTELMRMG
-109 QPNVP
+109 QPGVP
-114 TIPAFLAEQL
+114 AIGAFLAQHL
-124 PEGGALGFDG
+124 PEGGVLGFDG
-134 RTVSSSFARTMEKAL
+134 RTVSSSFAGTLEKAL
-149 AAKHVRFTG
+149 EAKHIRFAGG
-158 EQDLVDGVWPDR
+158 EDLVDAVWPDR
-170 PALSDK
+170 PALSDR
-176 PVWELTGCGLTR
+176 PVWELTGCGLSR
-188 SEKLATLREKMAES
+188 EEKLAKLREKMAAE

-217 TLNLRG
+217 ALNLRG

-251 VSADIGAKLAA
+251 VPADIVEKLTAC
-262 DGVAMRPYSGIYDIL
+262 GVTLRPYGAIYDLL

-297 MESLSQAA
+297 MESLSHAE
-305 VLDQPSPAILMK
+305 VLDQPSPAVLMK
-317 ACKTREEVDNFRAAH
+317 ACKTQEETDGFRAAH
-332 VKDGAALCRFL
+332 IKDGAALCRFL
-343 HWIKTHVGKEPIT
+343 YWLKTRIGEEPMT
-356 ELSAAAKLAAFRAQQ
+356 ELSAAARLAAFRAEQ

-401 VPLHAEGLLLLDS
+401 VPLHPEGLLLVDS

-435 DEEKRMFTLVL
+435 QEEKRMFTLVL
-446 KGHLALS
+446 KGHLALA

-468 LARMPLWE
+468 LARLPLWE

-489 GYILSVHE
+489 GFILSVHE
-497 GPQSFRWHSL
+497 GPQSFRWRST
-507 DGRRYP
+507 DGRRIP

-542 RTGDKTE
+542 RAGETTDY
-549 FGQFMYLE
+549 GQFMYLE

-567 AIDTSLLTEGELAQL
+567 AIDVSLLTEAELAQL
-582 NDYHRQVYA
+582 NGYHRLVYD
-591 TVSPLLDAEEQAWL
+591 TVAPLLPAEEQAWL
-605 AEATAP
+605 AAATAP
-611 LTR
+611 LHR

>member
-1 MYLKDKRRRQPSG
+1 M
-14 KAVTLTMV
+14 TV
-22 ITERLAQ
+22 ITERLAR
-29 LRRSMAQRGMDG
+29 LRREMAQRGMDG

-95 DQLAG
+95 EQLTG
-100 SGIELMRMG
+100 STIELMRMG
-109 QPNVP
+109 QPGVP
-114 TIPAFLAEQL
+114 AIGAFLAQHL
-124 PEGGALGFDG
+124 PEGGVLGFDG
-134 RTVSSSFARTMEKAL
+134 RTVSSSFAGTLEKAL
-149 AAKHVRFTG
+149 EAKHIRFAGG
-158 EQDLVDGVWPDR
+158 EDLVDAVWPDR
-170 PALSDK
+170 PALSDR
-176 PVWELTGCGLTR
+176 PVWELTGCGLSR
-188 SEKLATLREKMAES
+188 EEKLAKLREKMAAE

-217 TLNLRG
+217 ALNLRG

-251 VSADIGAKLAA
+251 VPAGIVEKLTAC
-262 DGVAMRPYSGIYDIL
+262 GVTLRPYGSIYDLL

-297 MESLSQAA
+297 MESLSHAE
-305 VLDQPSPAILMK
+305 VLDQPSPAVLMK
-317 ACKTREEVDNFRAAH
+317 ACKTQEETDGFRAAH
-332 VKDGAALCRFL
+332 IKDGAALCRFL
-343 HWIKTHVGKEPIT
+343 YWLKTRIGEEPMT
-356 ELSAAAKLAAFRAQQ
+356 ELSAAARLAAFRAEQ

-401 VPLHAEGLLLLDS
+401 VPLHPEGLLLVDS

-435 DEEKRMFTLVL
+435 QEEKRMFTLVL
-446 KGHLALS
+446 KGHLALA

-468 LARMPLWE
+468 LARLPLWE

-489 GYILSVHE
+489 GFILSVHE
-497 GPQSFRWHSL
+497 GPQSFRWRST
-507 DGRRYP
+507 DGRRIP

-542 RTGDKTE
+542 RAGETTDY
-549 FGQFMYLE
+549 GQFMYLE

-567 AIDTSLLTEGELAQL
+567 AIDVSLLTEAELAQL
-582 NDYHRQVYA
+582 NGYHRLVYD
-591 TVSPLLDAEEQAWL
+591 TVAPLLPAEEQAWL
-605 AEATAP
+605 AAATAP
-611 LTR
+611 LHR

>member
-1 MYLKDKRRRQPSG
+1 M
-14 KAVTLTMV
+14 TV
-22 ITERLAQ
+22 ITERLAR
-29 LRRSMAQRGMDG
+29 LRREMAQRGMDG

-95 DQLAG
+95 EQLTG
-100 SGIELMRMG
+100 STIELMRMG
-109 QPNVP
+109 QPGVP
-114 TIPAFLAEQL
+114 AIGAFLAQHL
-124 PEGGALGFDG
+124 PEGGVLGFDG
-134 RTVSSSFARTMEKAL
+134 RTVSSSFAGTLEKAL
-149 AAKHVRFTG
+149 EAKHIRFAGG
-158 EQDLVDGVWPDR
+158 EDLVDAVWPDR
-170 PALSDK
+170 PALSDR
-176 PVWELTGCGLTR
+176 PVWELTGCGLSR
-188 SEKLATLREKMAES
+188 EEKLAKLREKMAAE

-217 TLNLRG
+217 ALNLRG

-251 VSADIGAKLAA
+251 VPAGIVEKLTAC
-262 DGVAMRPYSGIYDIL
+262 GVTLRPYGAIYDLL

-297 MESLSQAA
+297 MESLSHAE
-305 VLDQPSPAILMK
+305 VLDQPSPAVLMK
-317 ACKTREEVDNFRAAH
+317 ACKTQEETDGFRAAH
-332 VKDGAALCRFL
+332 IKDGAALCRFL
-343 HWIKTHVGKEPIT
+343 YWLKTRIGEEPMT
-356 ELSAAAKLAAFRAQQ
+356 ELSAAARLAAFRAEQ

-401 VPLHAEGLLLLDS
+401 VPLHPEGLLLVDS

-435 DEEKRMFTLVL
+435 QEEKRMFTLVL
-446 KGHLALS
+446 KGHLALA

-468 LARMPLWE
+468 LARLPLWE

-489 GYILSVHE
+489 GFILSVHE
-497 GPQSFRWHSL
+497 GPQSFRWHST
-507 DGRRYP
+507 DGRRIP

-542 RTGDKTE
+542 RAGETTDY
-549 FGQFMYLE
+549 GQFMYLE

-567 AIDTSLLTEGELAQL
+567 AIDVSLLTEAELAQL
-582 NDYHRQVYA
+582 NGYHRLVYD
-591 TVSPLLDAEEQAWL
+591 TVAPLLPAEEQAWL
-605 AEATAP
+605 AAATAP
-611 LTR
+611 LHR

>member
-1 MYLKDKRRRQPSG
+1 M
-14 KAVTLTMV
+14 TV
-22 ITERLAQ
+22 ITERLAR
-29 LRRSMAQRGMDG
+29 LCREMAQRGMDG

-51 SEYVGDYFKARA
+51 SEYAGDYFKARA

-95 DQLAG
+95 EQLTG
-100 SGIELMRMG
+100 STIELMRMG
-109 QPNVP
+109 QPGVP
-114 TIPAFLAEQL
+114 AIGAFLAQHL
-124 PEGGALGFDG
+124 PEGGVLGFDG
-134 RTVSSSFARTMEKAL
+134 RTVSSSFAGTLEKAL
-149 AAKHVRFTG
+149 EAKHIRFAGG
-158 EQDLVDGVWPDR
+158 EDLVDAVWPDR
-170 PALSDK
+170 PALSDR
-176 PVWELTGCGLTR
+176 PVWELTGCGLSR
-188 SEKLATLREKMAES
+188 EEKLAKLREKMAAE

-217 TLNLRG
+217 ALNLRG

-251 VSADIGAKLAA
+251 VPADIVEKLTAC
-262 DGVAMRPYSGIYDIL
+262 GVTLRPYGAIYDLL

-297 MESLSQAA
+297 MESLSHAE
-305 VLDQPSPAILMK
+305 VLDQPSPAVLMK
-317 ACKTREEVDNFRAAH
+317 ACKTQEETDGFRAAH
-332 VKDGAALCRFL
+332 IKDGAALCRFL
-343 HWIKTHVGKEPIT
+343 YWLKTRIGEEPMT
-356 ELSAAAKLAAFRAQQ
+356 ELSAAARLAAFRAEQ

-401 VPLHAEGLLLLDS
+401 VPLHPEGLLLVDS

-435 DEEKRMFTLVL
+435 QEEKRMFTLVL
-446 KGHLALS
+446 KGHLALA

-468 LARMPLWE
+468 LARLPLWE

-489 GYILSVHE
+489 GFILSVHE
-497 GPQSFRWHSL
+497 GPQSFRWHST
-507 DGRRYP
+507 DGRRIP

-542 RTGDKTE
+542 RAGETTDY
-549 FGQFMYLE
+549 GQFMYLE

-567 AIDTSLLTEGELAQL
+567 AIDVSLLTEAELAQL
-582 NDYHRQVYA
+582 NGYHRLVYD
-591 TVSPLLDAEEQAWL
+591 TVAPLLPAEEQAWL
-605 AEATAP
+605 AAATAP
-611 LTR
+611 LHR

>member
-1 MYLKDKRRRQPSG
+1 M
-14 KAVTLTMV
+14 TV
-22 ITERLAQ
+22 ITERLAR
-29 LRRSMAQRGMDG
+29 LRREMAQRGMDG

-95 DQLAG
+95 EQLTG
-100 SGIELMRMG
+100 STIELMRMG
-109 QPNVP
+109 QPGVP
-114 TIPAFLAEQL
+114 AIGAFLAQHL
-124 PEGGALGFDG
+124 PEGGVLGFDG
-134 RTVSSSFARTMEKAL
+134 RTVSSSFAGTLEKAL
-149 AAKHVRFTG
+149 EAKHIRFAGG
-158 EQDLVDGVWPDR
+158 EDLVDAVWPDR
-170 PALSDK
+170 PALSDR
-176 PVWELTGCGLTR
+176 PVWELTGCGLSR
-188 SEKLATLREKMAES
+188 EEKLAKLREKMAAE

-217 TLNLRG
+217 ALNLRG

-251 VSADIGAKLAA
+251 VPADIVEKLTAC
-262 DGVAMRPYSGIYDIL
+262 GVTLRPYGAIYDLL

-297 MESLSQAA
+297 MESLSHAE
-305 VLDQPSPAILMK
+305 VLDQPSPAVLMK
-317 ACKTREEVDNFRAAH
+317 ACKTQEETDGFRAAH
-332 VKDGAALCRFL
+332 IKDGAALCRFL
-343 HWIKTHVGKEPIT
+343 YWLKTRIGEEPMT
-356 ELSAAAKLAAFRAQQ
+356 ELSAAARLAAFLAEQ

-401 VPLHAEGLLLLDS
+401 VPLHPEGLLLVDS

-435 DEEKRMFTLVL
+435 QEEKRMFTLVL
-446 KGHLALS
+446 KGHLALA

-468 LARMPLWE
+468 LARLPLWE

-489 GYILSVHE
+489 GFILSVHE
-497 GPQSFRWHSL
+497 GPQSFRWRST
-507 DGRRYP
+507 DGRRIP

-542 RTGDKTE
+542 RAGETTDY
-549 FGQFMYLE
+549 GQFMYLE

-567 AIDTSLLTEGELAQL
+567 AIDVSLLTEAELAQL
-582 NDYHRQVYA
+582 NGYHRLVYD
-591 TVSPLLDAEEQAWL
+591 TVAPLLPAEEQAWL
-605 AEATAP
+605 AAATVP
-611 LTR
+611 LHR

>member
-1 MYLKDKRRRQPSG
+1 M
-14 KAVTLTMV
+14 TV
-22 ITERLAQ
+22 ITERLAR
-29 LRRSMAQRGMDG
+29 LRREMAQRGMDG

-95 DQLAG
+95 EQLTG
-100 SGIELMRMG
+100 STIELMRMG
-109 QPNVP
+109 QPGVP
-114 TIPAFLAEQL
+114 AIGAFLAQHL
-124 PEGGALGFDG
+124 PEGGVLGFDG
-134 RTVSSSFARTMEKAL
+134 RTVSSSFAGTLEKAL
-149 AAKHVRFTG
+149 EAKHIRFAGG
-158 EQDLVDGVWPDR
+158 EDLVDAVWPDR
-170 PALSDK
+170 PALSDR
-176 PVWELTGCGLTR
+176 PVWELTGCGLSR
-188 SEKLATLREKMAES
+188 EEKLAKLREKMAA

-217 TLNLRG
+217 TLDLRG

-251 VSADIGAKLAA
+251 VPADIAEKLAA
-262 DGVAMRPYSGIYDIL
+262 CGVTLRPYGDVYDML
-277 RALPAGT
+277 RGLPAGT
-284 RVMADSATANYRI
+284 RIMADSATANYRI
-297 MESLSQAA
+297 MESLSHAE

-317 ACKTREEVDNFRAAH
+317 ACKTPEEMANFRTVH
-332 VKDGAALCRFL
+332 IKDGAAMCRFL
-343 HWIKTHVGKEPIT
+343 YWLKHRIGKEPIT
-356 ELSAAAKLAAFRAQQ
+356 ELSAAAKLAAFRAEQ

-401 VPLHAEGLLLLDS
+401 VPLHPEGLLLVDS

-435 DEEKRMFTLVL
+435 QEEKRMFTLVL
-446 KGHLALS
+446 KGHLALA

-468 LARMPLWE
+468 LARLPLWE

-489 GYILSVHE
+489 GFILSVHE
-497 GPQSFRWHSL
+497 GPQSFRWHST
-507 DGRRYP
+507 DGRRIP

-542 RTGDKTE
+542 RAGETTDY
-549 FGQFMYLE
+549 GQFMYLE

-567 AIDTSLLTEGELAQL
+567 AIDVSLLTEPELALL
-582 NDYHRQVYA
+582 NDYHKLVYD
-591 TVSPLLDAEEQAWL
+591 TVAPLLPAEEQAWL
-605 AEATAP
+605 AAATAP
-611 LTR
+611 LHR

>member
-1 MYLKDKRRRQPSG
+1 M
-14 KAVTLTMV
+14 TV
-22 ITERLAQ
+22 ITERLAR
-29 LRRSMAQRGMDG
+29 LRREMAQRGMDG

-95 DQLAG
+95 EQLTG
-100 SGIELMRMG
+100 STIELMRMG
-109 QPNVP
+109 QPGVP
-114 TIPAFLAEQL
+114 AIGAFLAQYL
-124 PEGGALGFDG
+124 SEGGVLGFDG
-134 RTVSSSFARTMEKAL
+134 RTVSSSFAGTLEKAL
-149 AAKHVRFTG
+149 EAKHIRFAGG
-158 EQDLVDGVWPDR
+158 EDLVDAVWPDR
-170 PALSDK
+170 PALSDR
-176 PVWELTGCGLTR
+176 PVWELTGCGLSR
-188 SEKLATLREKMAES
+188 EEKLAKLREKMAVE

-217 TLNLRG
+217 ALNLRG

-251 VSADIGAKLAA
+251 VPADIVEKLTAC
-262 DGVAMRPYSGIYDIL
+262 GVTLRPYGAIYDLL

-297 MESLSQAA
+297 MESLSHAE
-305 VLDQPSPAILMK
+305 VLDQPSPAVLMK
-317 ACKTREEVDNFRAAH
+317 ACKTQEETDGFRAAH
-332 VKDGAALCRFL
+332 IKDGAALCRFL
-343 HWIKTHVGKEPIT
+343 YWLKTRIGEEPMT
-356 ELSAAAKLAAFRAQQ
+356 ELSAAARLAAFRAEQ

-401 VPLHAEGLLLLDS
+401 VPLHPEGLLLVDS

-435 DEEKRMFTLVL
+435 QEEKRMFTLVL
-446 KGHLALS
+446 KGHLALA

-468 LARMPLWE
+468 LARLPLWE

-489 GYILSVHE
+489 GFILSVHE
-497 GPQSFRWHSL
+497 GPQSFRWRST
-507 DGRRYP
+507 DGRRIP

-542 RTGDKTE
+542 RAGETTDY
-549 FGQFMYLE
+549 GQFMYLE

-567 AIDTSLLTEGELAQL
+567 AIDVSLLTEAELAQL
-582 NDYHRQVYA
+582 NGYHRLVYD
-591 TVSPLLDAEEQAWL
+591 TVAPLLPAEEQAWL
-605 AEATAP
+605 AAATAP
-611 LTR
+611 LHR

>member
-1 MYLKDKRRRQPSG
+1 M
-14 KAVTLTMV
+14 TV
-22 ITERLAQ
+22 ITERLAR
-29 LRRSMAQRGMDG
+29 LRREMAQRGMDG

-95 DQLAG
+95 EQLTG
-100 SGIELMRMG
+100 SAIELMRMG
-109 QPNVP
+109 QPGVP
-114 TIPAFLAEQL
+114 AIGAFLAQRL
-124 PEGGALGFDG
+124 PEGGVLGFDG
-134 RTVSSSFARTMEKAL
+134 RTVSSSFAGTLEKAL
-149 AAKHVRFTG
+149 EAKHIRFAGG
-158 EQDLVDGVWPDR
+158 EDLVDAVWPDR
-170 PALSDK
+170 PALSDR
-176 PVWELTGCGLTR
+176 PVWELTGCGLSR
-188 SEKLATLREKMAES
+188 EEKLAKLREKMAAV

-217 TLNLRG
+217 ALNLRG

-251 VSADIGAKLAA
+251 VPADIAEKLTAC
-262 DGVAMRPYSGIYDIL
+262 GVTLRPYGAIYDLL

-297 MESLSQAA
+297 MESLSHAE
-305 VLDQPSPAILMK
+305 VLDQPSPAVLMK
-317 ACKTREEVDNFRAAH
+317 ACKTQEETDGFRAAH
-332 VKDGAALCRFL
+332 IKDGAALCRFL
-343 HWIKTHVGKEPIT
+343 YWLKTRIGEEPMT
-356 ELSAAAKLAAFRAQQ
+356 ELSAAARLAAFRAEQ

-401 VPLHAEGLLLLDS
+401 VPLHPEGLLLVDS

-435 DEEKRMFTLVL
+435 QEEKRMFTLVL
-446 KGHLALS
+446 KGHLALA

-468 LARMPLWE
+468 LARLPLWE

-489 GYILSVHE
+489 GFILSVHE
-497 GPQSFRWHSL
+497 GPQSFRWHST
-507 DGRRYP
+507 DGRRIP

-542 RTGDKTE
+542 RAGETTDY
-549 FGQFMYLE
+549 GQFMYLE

-567 AIDTSLLTEGELAQL
+567 AIDVALLTEAELALL
-582 NDYHRQVYA
+582 NDYHKLVYD
-591 TVSPLLDAEEQAWL
+591 TVAPLLPAEEQAWL
-605 AEATAP
+605 AAATAP
-611 LTR
+611 LCR

>member
-1 MYLKDKRRRQPSG
+1 M
-14 KAVTLTMV
+14 TV
-22 ITERLAQ
+22 ITERLAR
-29 LRRSMAQRGMDG
+29 LRREMAQRGMDG

-51 SEYVGDYFKARA
+51 SEYVGDFFKARA

-95 DQLAG
+95 EQLTG
-100 SGIELMRMG
+100 STIELMRMG
-109 QPNVP
+109 QPGAP
-114 TIPAFLAEQL
+114 AIGAFLAQHL
-124 PEGGALGFDG
+124 PEGGVLGFDG
-134 RTVSSSFARTMEKAL
+134 RTVSSSFAGTLEKAL
-149 AAKHVRFTG
+149 EAKHIRFAGG
-158 EQDLVDGVWPDR
+158 EDLVDAVWPDR
-170 PALSDK
+170 PALSDR
-176 PVWELTGCGLTR
+176 PVWELTGCGLSR
-188 SEKLATLREKMAES
+188 EEKLAKLREKMAAE

-217 TLNLRG
+217 ALNLRG

-251 VSADIGAKLAA
+251 VPADIVEKLTAC
-262 DGVAMRPYSGIYDIL
+262 GVTLRPYGSIYDLL

-297 MESLSQAA
+297 MESLSHAE
-305 VLDQPSPAILMK
+305 VLDQPSPAVLMK
-317 ACKTREEVDNFRAAH
+317 ACKTQEETDGFRAAH
-332 VKDGAALCRFL
+332 IKDGAALCRFL
-343 HWIKTHVGKEPIT
+343 YWLKTRIGEEPMT
-356 ELSAAAKLAAFRAQQ
+356 ELSAAARLAAFRAEQ

-401 VPLHAEGLLLLDS
+401 VPLHPEGLLLVDS

-435 DEEKRMFTLVL
+435 QEEKRMFTLVL
-446 KGHLALS
+446 KGHLALA

-468 LARMPLWE
+468 LARLPLWE

-489 GYILSVHE
+489 GFILSVHE
-497 GPQSFRWHSL
+497 GPQSFRWHST
-507 DGRRYP
+507 DGRRIP

-542 RTGDKTE
+542 RAGETTDY
-549 FGQFMYLE
+549 GQFMYLE

-567 AIDTSLLTEGELAQL
+567 AIDVSLLTEAELAQL
-582 NDYHRQVYA
+582 NGYHRLVYD
-591 TVSPLLDAEEQAWL
+591 TVAPLLPAEEQAWL
-605 AEATAP
+605 AAATAP
-611 LTR
+611 LHR